1 MISVT
6 STVLKLNIMIL
17 TSKVAYHVLLGPVLA
32 IPLLT
37 ELPPKDAAAILAS
50 PMTMSM
56 ATAVRVAQL
65 ASSTTTLQEIVKT
78 VEPESCLALEASSLA

>member
-32 IPLLT
+32 IPLQT
-37 ELPPKDAAAILAS
+37 ELLPKDAAAILAS

-56 ATAVRVAQL
+56 ATALSPAPQI
-65 ASSTTTLQEIVKT
+65 SCTTIPQGNARA
-78 VEPESCLALEASSLA
+78 VELE